1 MMSED
6 TSPENLRKF
15 LESDDPALVMM
26 GLSMAKGIDCP
37 VEIKY
42 DIIKIWLLGGY
53 LSTGYGGGNRLT
65 VPNLAYSDSNIRNS
79 ARTLFTDKDYAMTLE
94 NIIINDK
101 IKIGLREAAIFALS
115 ELKEENEELFLKIFK
130 TEKKTLRKA
139 AVSALLKNEPP
150 RWLPFTKR
158 YQIET
163 TWEDLGREQ
172 YFAKLN
178 KYEKDIA
185 KQARHIC
192 TDYAMKTLIDGLNE
206 KSMTKTII
214 VQLGNNKDKRI
225 VEPFI
230 NLFKKKGTSDS
241 NKTLIILALNNFTDE
256 KITKLLANSL
266 NEKGHTLC
274 TKVESALRNIDASQ
288 YQKRNELLI
297 KNLQSTNIFARE
309 ISAKILRKAGY
320 LKALNPLKKAYSKYY
335 DKKTIEYYKKKPNY
349 YYSMHL
355 AHRILGE
362 KYTPDEEEKMR
373 KEEEEYQK
381 KAKEL
386 AQKEKELKVFG
397 NIKKAINELEIRA
410 RGWEFESTS
419 QKGTFYSVTKKEN
432 NLVCNCKGFFYN
444 SNCTHIKQ
452 VIEMNNKK

>member
-1 MMSED
+1 
-6 TSPENLRKF
+6 
-15 LESDDPALVMM
+15 
-26 GLSMAKGIDCP
+26 
-37 VEIKY
+37 
-42 DIIKIWLLGGY
+42 
-53 LSTGYGGGNRLT
+53 
-65 VPNLAYSDSNIRNS
+65 
-79 ARTLFTDKDYAMTLE
+79 
-94 NIIINDK
+94 
-101 IKIGLREAAIFALS
+101 
-115 ELKEENEELFLKIFK
+115 
-130 TEKKTLRKA
+130 
-139 AVSALLKNEPP
+139 
-150 RWLPFTKR
+150 
-158 YQIET
+158 
-163 TWEDLGREQ
+163 
-172 YFAKLN
+172 
-178 KYEKDIA
+178 
-185 KQARHIC
+185 
-192 TDYAMKTLIDGLNE
+192 YAMKTLIDGLNE

-355 AHRILGE
+355 ANRIL
-362 KYTPDEEEKMR
+362 
-373 KEEEEYQK
+373 
-381 KAKEL
+381 
-386 AQKEKELKVFG
+386 
-397 NIKKAINELEIRA
+397 
-410 RGWEFESTS
+410 
-419 QKGTFYSVTKKEN
+419 
-432 NLVCNCKGFFYN
+432 
-444 SNCTHIKQ
+444 
-452 VIEMNNKK
+452 

>member
-1 MMSED
+1 MTED

-163 TWEDLGREQ
+163 TWEDLGREL

-355 AHRILGE
+355 ANRILGE

-381 KAKEL
+381 KAKER

-432 NLVCNCKGFFYN
+432 ILVCNCKGFFYN
-444 SNCTHIKQ
+444 SICTHIKQ